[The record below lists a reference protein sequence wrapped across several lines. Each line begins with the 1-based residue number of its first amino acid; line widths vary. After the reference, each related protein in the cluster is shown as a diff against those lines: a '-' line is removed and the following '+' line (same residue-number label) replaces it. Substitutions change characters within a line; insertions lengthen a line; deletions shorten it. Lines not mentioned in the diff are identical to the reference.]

1 MSTKTL
7 DLGCGAKPRNPFNA
21 DEVYGIDVREDLDN
35 RVKQADLAVEP
46 IPFPDAFFEYVSAYD
61 FIEHIPR
68 IVYAPHRRNAF
79 IELMNEIYRVLKPN
93 GIFLS
98 STPCYPHPSAFVDP
112 THVNFITEGTFPLY
126 FDNVN
131 CWAKGYGFNGCFQ
144 VKQIKNGSHLLA
156 QLVKISNT

>member
-35 RVKQADLAVEP
+35 RVKQADLAIEP

-79 IELMNEIYRVLKPN
+79 IELMRPLGLADISRT
-93 GIFLS
+93 GIV
-98 STPCYPHPSAFVDP
+98 AIARGDA
-112 THVNFITEGTFPLY
+112 GM
-126 FDNVN
+126 
-131 CWAKGYGFNGCFQ
+131 
-144 VKQIKNGSHLLA
+144 
-156 QLVKISNT
+156 

>member
-35 RVKQADLAVEP
+35 RVKQADLAIEP

-68 IVYAPHRRNAF
+68 IVYAPHRRNSF

-93 GIFLS
+93 GVFLS

-126 FDNVN
+126 FDKVN
-131 CWAKGYGFNGCFQ
+131 CWARSYGFKGAFDVSQ
-144 VKQIKNGSHLLA
+144 AKNGSHLLA
-156 QLVKISNT
+156 KLTKN

>member
-79 IELMNEIYRVLKPN
+79 IELMNEIYRVLKPI
-93 GIFLS
+93 GVFLS

-131 CWAKGYGFNGCFQ
+131 CWARSYGFNGAFR
-144 VKQIKNGSHLLA
+144 VKQMKNGSHLVA
-156 QLVKISNT
+156 QLFKINE